1 MARFWP
7 GPLTLIVPLHPDLP
21 ANISPNDSI
30 AVRIPDC
37 EVARDLIRAA
47 GGAVAATSA
56 NQSGQPPAQT
66 GAEALAALDGLV
78 TAVLDDGP
86 TPGGV
91 PSTIITFVDGQV
103 RIIRAGP
110 ISADDLVFGGGAAA

>member
-1 MARFWP
+1 
-7 GPLTLIVPLHPDLP
+7 LP